1 MKLMRAHK
9 GRVTVGERTYIQSNS
24 NLVAGRK
31 STIMIGEN
39 CKLAHNVTIR
49 ALSHSPDNP
58 DLSIGRDVIVG
69 DNFWIGAN
77 AVIREGVIV
86 GGDSV
91 IGAYA
96 VGTKNVE
103 SNTIVGG
110 IPAKLIRRK
119 NTI

>member
-1 MKLMRAHK
+1 MRARK

-31 STIMIGEN
+31 NTIMIGEN

-49 ALSHSPDNP
+49 ALCHDPYHP
-58 DLSIGRDVIVG
+58 DLSIERDVIVG

-77 AVIREGVIV
+77 AFVREGVTV
-86 GGDSV
+86 GSDSV

-96 VGTKNVE
+96 AVTKNVE
-103 SNTIVGG
+103 YNIIVGG